1 MAKQYQ
7 IKWKQTDYLSLGR
20 AISNFNKTKNEL
32 IGMEKYN
39 NVILPETLNYQDVK
53 DRIKT
58 RAELNRVISSLREF
72 GKGKSLEIYKTEM
85 GDKILNWEH
94 KELEGAKR
102 RIVKRLTANLEK
114 YQTPNEQGYTR
125 AQMGSTTYRKLMNNI
140 EKFTNYEA
148 NKGYDFKEMRNVMY
162 SIGDKDYTVRKAIV
176 YRDNYI
182 KVMKKYEHFDNYKL
196 LERKMQSLKNPVE
209 FFEFFDKDEITVD
222 LTYQSD
228 QFYSQQEFNS
238 FLERLGIDIDEDTIN
253 SEERG

>member
-39 NVILPETLNYQDVK
+39 NVILPETLNYKEVK
-53 DRIKT
+53 ERIKT
-58 RAELNRVISSLREF
+58 RAELNRVLSSLREF

-94 KELEGAKR
+94 RELESAKR
-102 RIVKRLTANLEK
+102 RIVKRLSVNLEK

-125 AQMGSTTYRKLMNNI
+125 VQMGSTTYRKLLNNI

-148 NKGYDFKEMRNVMY
+148 NKGYEFKEIRNTIY
-162 SIGDKDYTVRKAIV
+162 SIGDKDYTIRKAIV

-182 KVMKKYEHFDNYKL
+182 KEMKKYEHFDNYKL
-196 LERKMQSLKNPVE
+196 LEAKMQSLKNPVE

-228 QFYSQQEFNS
+228 QFYQQQEFNS
-238 FLERLGIDIDEDTIN
+238 FLERLGIDLEEDTIN